1 MWLILMNTCIG
12 IQVLEKPV
20 LRDYFM
26 DKITSN
32 SKMIRPVILKMEMHD
47 SEIWVNDV
55 LVYLDTTVTGCGDKY
70 YHTLFDKYA

>member
-1 MWLILMNTCIG
+1 MNTGIG

-32 SKMIRPVILKMEMHD
+32 SKMIRPVILKMEMHE
-47 SEIWVNDV
+47 SEI
-55 LVYLDTTVTGCGDKY
+55 
-70 YHTLFDKYA
+70 

>member
-1 MWLILMNTCIG
+1 MNTGIG

-32 SKMIRPVILKMEMHD
+32 TKMIRHVILKMEMHE
-47 SEIWVNDV
+47 SEI
-55 LVYLDTTVTGCGDKY
+55 
-70 YHTLFDKYA
+70 